1 MKVGDSGFKE
11 PDARF
16 YDLILEVGLGQGEEE
31 LVLLGGGWHGEQP
44 RGRTQPW

>member
-16 YDLILEVGLGQGEEE
+16 YDLILEVGLDHGEEE
-31 LVLLGGGWHGEQP
+31 LVLLGGGRHREQP
-44 RGRTQPW
+44 RGRTRPW